1 MGKNMIVSA
10 YREKERERE
19 RESERKIVFQEMYR
33 KMEFTC
39 MNIYEGW
46 Q

>member
-1 MGKNMIVSA
+1 MIVSA
-10 YREKERERE
+10 YREKERKRK
-19 RESERKIVFQEMYR
+19 SERKIVFLEMYC